1 MGLIDGF
8 VTYENTLTSVL
19 NSWADMGVF
28 AYVLPFL
35 IIFAVIFGILNKTQL
50 LGGNKGVQATI
61 ALAAG
66 LLSLQF
72 DYVANFFATIFP
84 YAGMGIGILL
94 VALILM
100 GLISSEKGWH
110 GWVWFIIGIIVF
122 LVVLLTALSDVAWI
136 GGLNYRW
143 ADWRGILLFIVIVGL
158 VVWLIAKGQ
167 TGETSKKKKKKVYV
181 DEG

>member
-8 VTYENTLTSVL
+8 VTYGNTLTDVL

-35 IIFAVIFGILNKTQL
+35 IIFAVVFGILNKTQL

-61 ALAAG
+61 ALAVG

-100 GLISSEKGWH
+100 GLISDKSWS
-110 GWVWFIIGIIVF
+110 VYIWFIIGIVIF
-122 LVVLLTALSDVAWI
+122 LVVLLTALSDVAWM

-143 ADWRGILLFIVIVGL
+143 ADWRNILLVIVIVAL

-167 TGETSKKKKKKVYV
+167 KGDSGSSTPKKI
-181 DEG
+181 

>member
-8 VTYENTLTSVL
+8 ATYENTLTSVL

-100 GLISSEKGWH
+100 GLVSPTGTNDWSKYI
-110 GWVWFIIGIIVF
+110 WFIIGIIIF
-122 LVVLLTALSDVAWI
+122 LVVLLTSLSNVAWM
-136 GGLNYRW
+136 GGLDYRW
-143 ADWRGILLFIVIVGL
+143 ADWRSILLFLVIVGL
-158 VVWLIAKGQ
+158 VVWLIAKG
-167 TGETSKKKKKKVYV
+167 KKA
-181 DEG
+181 G